1 MARTLIAS
9 DDFNRVN
16 GSVGSNWLYI
26 RDTDWQP
33 APPSIVSNAV
43 VPGAT
48 GNNYQVIRWAGT
60 GTFAND
66 QYAKITIGGLTWQ
79 DSSYRVGVV
88 VRCSADLNAAA
99 DYYAF
104 WVQDDASSNRTSKLV
119 KVVNG
124 TATELDSR
132 TSAWANGDTISL
144 EASGTTISAYKND
157 TLMFSVTDTSLTTGK
172 PGLMAAGSGSVPTAD
187 NWEGGDVS
195 SGAGSATLTGANAA
209 QANSASTGAAGV
221 SVTTSGA
228 NATQAN
234 NGGTGALSIA
244 VTMAGANAA
253 QANNTSTGS
262 LTGGT
267 NLSGANASQAG
278 SSSTGALVVNVPLVA
293 SNSAQYSF
301 SSTGSLLGA
310 LTTPPLKNNTGALL
324 ASQSGIT
331 AHIYQLNGT
340 LVATKTGLST
350 DTSGIM
356 TVNEP
361 SLVSGTTYRL
371 VILMANGAEGM
382 DKVTAA

>member
-16 GSVGSNWLYI
+16 GAIGSNWLYI
-26 RDTDWQP
+26 RDTAWQSITP
-33 APPSIVSNAV
+33 AVENNVV
-43 VPGAT
+43 VPKAGGT
-48 GNNYQVIRWAGT
+48 HYQVVRWAGA

-66 QYAKITIGGLTWQ
+66 QYAKTTIGGMSWQ
-79 DSSYRVGVV
+79 DATYLIGVV
-88 VRCSADLNAAA
+88 VRCSADIDTAA

-104 WVQDDASSNRTSKLV
+104 WVNDDASSNRTSKLV

-124 TATELDSR
+124 TETVLDTR

-144 EASGTTISAYKND
+144 EVSGTTLSAYKND
-157 TLMFSVTDTSLTTGK
+157 TLMFSVTDSSLTTGK
-172 PGLMAAGSGSVPTAD
+172 PGLLIGGGGSVPTAD
-187 NWEGGDVS
+187 NWEGGDVTT
-195 SGAGSATLTGANAA
+195 GGGSATLTGANAA
-209 QANSASTGAAGV
+209 QANGASTGAAGV
-221 SVTTSGA
+221 TVATVGA
-228 NATQAN
+228 NAAQPN
-234 NGGTGALSIA
+234 NGGTGALSVA
-244 VTMAGANAA
+244 VALSGANAA
-253 QANNTSTGS
+253 QANNASTGS

-278 SSSTGALVVNVPLVA
+278 GSSTGALAVNVPLTA
-293 SNSAQYSF
+293 SMSVQYSF

-331 AHIYQLNGT
+331 VHIYQLSGA

-350 DTSGIM
+350 DTSGVL

-371 VILMANGAEGM
+371 VIVMANGAEGM
-382 DKVTAA
+382 DKVLAA